1 MNNLSSNWQSW
12 FRGSRGPY
20 GEILPPPLVEHVT
33 EEEALAQLVADNAA
47 LGAKVSVP
55 QKGHAR
61 DGLINVALLYAH
73 QMRLRQV
80 LAGRFESSQEE
91 ALYEAVTM
99 DGEPLSLRP
108 LGLEWTRYPGFV
120 PVLQAQTPG
129 RLLIPRNRVGPDKPL
144 LWRFGINGRGYSEL
158 FAHTDPVEVV
168 AKAQALYVQLSRK
181 DAETFEAKA
190 KALVDAAHP
199 SLLHDYALWQLDSE
213 GEWNRGAGFRLQVIG
228 SHNTMR
234 LDTPSEARP
243 VSLDP
248 ARAVK
253 LLDALARQEGATA
266 DWPHPAVVAGWLARR
281 NTVAPEAVVWGNDNL
296 GLPAQ
301 IRRNGAVYMLE
312 QRDDRLRVLAN
323 GRLAAEV
330 LLELPLE
337 RWLSGELGGRPALAL
352 WAVWAGSGGAK

>member
-1 MNNLSSNWQSW
+1 MNTSPSSNWQSW

-33 EEEALAQLVADNAA
+33 EEEALARLVADNAA
-47 LGAKVSVP
+47 LGVKVSVP
-55 QKGHAR
+55 QRGHAR

-73 QMRLRQV
+73 QMRLREV

-99 DGEPLSLRP
+99 DGESISLRP
-108 LGLEWTRYPGFV
+108 LGLEWARYIGFV
-120 PVLQAQTPG
+120 PILQTQTPG
-129 RLLIPRNRVGPDKPL
+129 RLLIPRNRVGPDKPI

-158 FAHTDPVEVV
+158 FANIDSVKAV
-168 AKAQALYVQLSRK
+168 AKAQAIYVRLSTQ

-190 KALVDAAHP
+190 RALVDAP
-199 SLLHDYALWQLDSE
+199 SLLHDYALWQLDDA

-228 SHNTMR
+228 AHNTMQ

-253 LLDALARQEGATA
+253 LLDALARQAGAEA
-266 DWPHPAVVAGWLARR
+266 DWPRPVELADWLTRMRQPAR
-281 NTVAPEAVVWGNDNL
+281 
-296 GLPAQ
+296 
-301 IRRNGAVYMLE
+301 
-312 QRDDRLRVLAN
+312 
-323 GRLAAEV
+323 
-330 LLELPLE
+330 
-337 RWLSGELGGRPALAL
+337 
-352 WAVWAGSGGAK
+352 